1 MTATKGE
8 PDTRRDIARFSGTLF
23 WAGITVGIVLMVFGV
38 LLPTLGLAALADT
51 RLVMCAGLGILLAA
65 FGAQAEVKRKF
76 WVITGCGAIALILYF
91 ALDHIGNRVQ
101 FAKGRIHGAREAVSV
116 DVAAEQSFLV
126 ALRNNAYDFAAES
139 TQIRGDHVRLSITYK
154 DSTEIN
160 FDCIPIAY
168 VRQALGKE
176 NPIEW
181 RVDKDKQELMREGD
195 RKIIA
200 RNACVGGPI
209 TADSG
214 APAATVASLPPLV
227 ASARAQSSDRVRT
240 RTTRQPQEILRDLQ
254 SEQPTLR
261 REARDDLASL
271 GVDMVEPS
279 MKAFHAAGA
288 NGYRTQLGVV
298 VALTQVLRADKGRA
312 GEVSRRLTPADLLAL
327 LKLTDHPDRTTRL
340 YAAEFLFDLGD
351 PRSVT
356 PALDLAKAT
365 TSDDTRYNLVFI
377 VSNAYRSLPTAQR
390 PSAAASLRD
399 LAAQPSTGPKT
410 RDMIKR
416 ILG

>member
-1 MTATKGE
+1 MTTTKGE
-8 PDTRRDIARFSGTLF
+8 ADSRRDTARFSGTLF
-23 WAGITVGIVLMVFGV
+23 WAGIVVGIVLMVFGV

-139 TQIRGDHVRLSITYK
+139 TQIRGEHVRLSITYK
-154 DSTEIN
+154 DGAEIN
-160 FDCIPIAY
+160 FDCIPIAH

-195 RKIIA
+195 RKVIA
-200 RNACVGGPI
+200 RNACAGGPI

-214 APAATVASLPPLV
+214 APGATVATLPPLI
-227 ASARAQSSDRVRT
+227 AGARAQSFDRPRPRT
-240 RTTRQPQEILRDLQ
+240 ARPVQDILRDLQ
-254 SEQPTLR
+254 SEQTTLR

-271 GVDMVEPS
+271 GVDMVEPG
-279 MKAFHAAGA
+279 MKALHAAGA
-288 NGYRTQLGVV
+288 PGYRTQLGVV
-298 VALTQVLRADKGRA
+298 VALTQILRADKKRA
-312 GEVSRRLTPADLLAL
+312 GELSKKLTAADILAL
-327 LKLTDHPDRTTRL
+327 LRLVDHPDRTLRL
-340 YAAEFLFDLGD
+340 YVIEFLFDLGD
-351 PRSVT
+351 PRGVT
-356 PALDLAKAT
+356 PALDMAKAT

-377 VSNAYRSLPTAQR
+377 VSNAYRSLPMAER
-390 PSAAASLRD
+390 APAAAALRA
-399 LAAQPSTGPKT
+399 LAAQPSTGAKT
-410 RDMIKR
+410 RDIIQR
-416 ILG
+416 TLG